1 MPNQKL
7 TSDSLSRAEGIAL
20 GKALRETVPRSSH
33 EQWQPATDRPEPIA
47 LLAAS
52 NQGRIAALVPIRY
65 GRMLASPFAFL
76 RGAASIMAFDLSQTP
91 KTGIK
96 VQAGGD
102 CHLSNFGGYGTPER
116 NLVFDV
122 NDFDETLPA
131 PWEWDVKRLATSII
145 VAGRSLKLSDKIS
158 RVAAVAAV
166 QSYREHMN
174 EYAQMTAM
182 DVWYTRIGVES
193 LLSFTSRTK
202 ELKKL
207 KLEVSKAQAFKPLL
221 ELHKLT
227 QTADGQL
234 RFIDRPPLVSHPSPE
249 DPLAV
254 EMLSVFHQYRQTLRE
269 DSRVLLD
276 RYHVVDIAMKV
287 VGVGSVGTRCGVALL
302 VTGDNEPLFLQIKEA
317 RASVLEPYAGKSAYE
332 NQAQRVVT
340 GQHLMQ
346 ASSDIFLGWTKGDS
360 GHDFYLRQLRDMKT
374 SVEIEGMSEPDLRG
388 YSHLCGWALARSH
401 ARSGDRFAIAGYL
414 GQNDTF
420 DRAIA
425 NFAVA
430 YADQNER
437 DYHQLVE
444 ADAAGQIKA
453 IKE

>member
-1 MPNQKL
+1 MN
-7 TSDSLSRAEGIAL
+7 
-20 GKALRETVPRSSH
+20 
-33 EQWQPATDRPEPIA
+33 
-47 LLAAS
+47 
-52 NQGRIAALVPIRY
+52 
-65 GRMLASPFAFL
+65 
-76 RGAASIMAFDLSQTP
+76 
-91 KTGIK
+91 
-96 VQAGGD
+96 
-102 CHLSNFGGYGTPER
+102 
-116 NLVFDV
+116 
-122 NDFDETLPA
+122 
-131 PWEWDVKRLATSII
+131 LATAI
-145 VAGRSLKLSDKIS
+145 
-158 RVAAVAAV
+158 
-166 QSYREHMN
+166 
-174 EYAQMTAM
+174 
-182 DVWYTRIGVES
+182 
-193 LLSFTSRTK
+193 
-202 ELKKL
+202 
-207 KLEVSKAQAFKPLL
+207 
-221 ELHKLT
+221 
-227 QTADGQL
+227 
-234 RFIDRPPLVSHPSPE
+234 SHPSPE

-254 EMLSVFHQYRQTLRE
+254 EMLSVFHQYRHTLRE

-302 VTGDNEPLFLQIKEA
+302 VTGDNDPLFLQIKEA

-374 SVEIEGMSEPDLRG
+374 SVEIEGMSETDLRG
-388 YSHLCGWALARSH
+388 YSHLCGWALALSH
-401 ARSGDRFAIAGYL
+401 ARSGNRFAIAGYL

-430 YADQNER
+430 YAEQNDR

-444 ADAAGQIKA
+444 AVAAGQIKA